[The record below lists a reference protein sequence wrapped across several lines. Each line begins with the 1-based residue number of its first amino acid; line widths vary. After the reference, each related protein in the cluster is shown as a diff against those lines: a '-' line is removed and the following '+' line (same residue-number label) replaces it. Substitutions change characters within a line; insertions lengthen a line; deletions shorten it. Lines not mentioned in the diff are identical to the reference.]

1 MRRMLRS
8 AALVS
13 LFFGLHAY
21 SADAAII
28 TNGSFELDI
37 QSSGT
42 WANYANLTGW
52 TGGVA
57 GIELRNNVAGQGY
70 DGSNFVELDTFRNSS
85 MAQVISTTIDQA
97 YLLSFA
103 YSPRTNV
110 LGSSNGIEVYWNGSL
125 AGSYT
130 GFTSLNNAWTLE
142 TITVT
147 GTGSDKL
154 EFRAVGASDSY
165 GGSLDAISIAAIP
178 EPSIWAMLILG
189 FAGVGFLGYRRRNQ
203 AKTLSA
209 A

>member
-13 LFFGLHAY
+13 LFFGLRAY

-165 GGSLDAISIAAIP
+165 GGLPHGVLIAAQP
-178 EPSIWAMLILG
+178 QAPLLGMLVLR
-189 FAGVGFLGYRRRNQ
+189 FAGGGFFGYPRGKQ
-203 AKTLSA
+203 TKKASA
-209 A
+209 T